1 MTKLDEAMG
10 GWAGRLLNRG
20 LDLLFA
26 GRNNCG
32 IGEPTLEEF
41 RVMQVLESERMKYER
56 DRMEQAERDRE
67 REH

>member
-1 MTKLDEAMG
+1 M
-10 GWAGRLLNRG
+10 LNRG